1 MTGATTHVASAKI
14 QSPVV
19 GLDGRDFDAT
29 ESLRLSSGHVKHACP
44 WLRPDGALP
53 QITQRNALL
62 HQRQIAL
69 LKSQSK
75 LASLISDDLRRL
87 THSILKEGMRK

>member
-1 MTGATTHVASAKI
+1 MNDHPCSICKNPIASR
-14 QSPVV
+14 
-19 GLDGRDFDAT
+19 GFG
-29 ESLRLSSGHVKHACP
+29 GHVKPACP

-53 QITQRNALL
+53 LLAQRNALL
-62 HQRQIAL
+62 RQRQIAL

-87 THSILKEGMRK
+87 THSILKEGMR

>member
-1 MTGATTHVASAKI
+1 MITHAAYAAI

-19 GLDGRDFDAT
+19 GLDGLDFDAT
-29 ESLRLSSGHVKHACP
+29 ASQKQSYGHITRACP

-53 QITQRNALL
+53 LITQRNALL
-62 HQRQIAL
+62 RQRQNAL

-87 THSILKEGMRK
+87 THSILKEGMRNARD

>member
-1 MTGATTHVASAKI
+1 MITHAAYAAI

-19 GLDGRDFDAT
+19 GLDGRDFDVTA
-29 ESLRLSSGHVKHACP
+29 SPRLFSGPVKPACP

-53 QITQRNALL
+53 LLAQRNALL
-62 HQRQIAL
+62 WQRQNAL

-75 LASLISDDLRRL
+75 LASLINDDLRRL
-87 THSILKEGMRK
+87 THSILKEGMRG